1 MQLFRR
7 PFALLLLVG
16 FSFACQQKKQTDT
29 RAADESAIRAA
40 VGAWSQAAAAK
51 DLEKSL
57 SFYADDA
64 SVLPFNAP
72 IATGRAQVRQF
83 WSQLMSNPAY
93 GLHFG
98 STKVEAAR
106 SGDLAYEVGTFD
118 LTLGDPKGKTTTNHG
133 KYVVVWKKQESGE
146 WKATADIFNTDQ

>member
-1 MQLFRR
+1 MQLIRR
-7 PFALLLLVG
+7 PLVVVLLIS
-16 FSFACQQKKQTDT
+16 FSVACRQKEQPDT
-29 RAADESAIRAA
+29 RPADESAIRAA

-51 DLEKSL
+51 DLEKSV

-72 IATGRAQVRQF
+72 IATGKAQIRQF

-93 GLHFG
+93 ALRFG
-98 STKVEAAR
+98 STKMEAAR
-106 SGDLAYEVGTFD
+106 SGNLAYEVGTFD

-146 WKATADIFNTDQ
+146 WKAIVDIFNTDQ